1 MHNRLK
7 HIVFAV
13 LLLILPL
20 QGLAAALTPILCHS
34 DEQQQ
39 TVVSVQAHG
48 SDPSSHEEPTSNHD
62 GKAGADYSGHLCCHY
77 PVGAMPVPFA
87 AFADSG
93 PSTYVSLPQVLPSLF
108 SPEQQLRPPRG

>member
-1 MHNRLK
+1 MHNRFK

-39 TVVSVQAHG
+39 TAVSVQTHG
-48 SDPSSHEEPTSNHD
+48 SDSSSHEEPTSNHD
-62 GKAGADYSGHLCCHY
+62 GKAGTGYSGHLCCHH
-77 PVGAMPVPFA
+77 PVGAMPATFA

-93 PSTYVSLPQVLPSLF
+93 PSTYVSLPQVWPSLF